1 MSRMKSCRTGNP
13 KHRNNDVIPDVR
25 QAEIES
31 RSRTDRCIQSTT
43 QVLLTHFHPLVCS
56 ANQHTIHHRGT
67 NQHIPTSVNHKS
79 LVSFSLIS
87 RPSIFKPT
95 FGTYRIMTFSTRN
108 LLTLLCLVVSSVTS
122 VTAFAPSITRCSTSY
137 SALFAGGAPEGI
149 QKGTVKW
156 FNTMKGFGFIQPDDG
171 STDVFVHQT
180 SIKMEGFRSL
190 ADGESVEYMVEID
203 DNGRKKAAE
212 VTGPNG
218 ADVQGAPFQP
228 QNDYDRY

>member
-1 MSRMKSCRTGNP
+1 M
-13 KHRNNDVIPDVR
+13 VL
-25 QAEIES
+25 
-31 RSRTDRCIQSTT
+31 ST
-43 QVLLTHFHPLVCS
+43 Q
-56 ANQHTIHHRGT
+56 
-67 NQHIPTSVNHKS
+67 
-79 LVSFSLIS
+79 
-87 RPSIFKPT
+87 
-95 FGTYRIMTFSTRN
+95 N
-108 LLTLLCLVVSSVTS
+108 LLSFLCLLLATFTATAFTPSSVGPRSTCS
-122 VTAFAPSITRCSTSY
+122 RLYMGDAPQ
-137 SALFAGGAPEGI
+137 GI

-190 ADGESVEYMVEID
+190 ADGESVEYTVEID
-203 DNGRKKAAE
+203 QTGRKKAAS

>member
-1 MSRMKSCRTGNP
+1 
-13 KHRNNDVIPDVR
+13 
-25 QAEIES
+25 
-31 RSRTDRCIQSTT
+31 
-43 QVLLTHFHPLVCS
+43 
-56 ANQHTIHHRGT
+56 
-67 NQHIPTSVNHKS
+67 
-79 LVSFSLIS
+79 
-87 RPSIFKPT
+87 
-95 FGTYRIMTFSTRN
+95 MTFSARN
-108 LLTLLCLVVSSVTS
+108 ILTLFCLVLSSLSASAFTTNAA
-122 VTAFAPSITRCSTSY
+122 TAFRTRSTC
-137 SALFAGGAPEGI
+137 LFAEDDLKGI

-190 ADGESVEYMVEID
+190 ADGENVEYLVETD
-203 DNGRKKAAE
+203 GNGRKKAAE

>member
-1 MSRMKSCRTGNP
+1 MGADDAP
-13 KHRNNDVIPDVR
+13 KG
-25 QAEIES
+25 
-31 RSRTDRCIQSTT
+31 
-43 QVLLTHFHPLVCS
+43 L
-56 ANQHTIHHRGT
+56 
-67 NQHIPTSVNHKS
+67 
-79 LVSFSLIS
+79 
-87 RPSIFKPT
+87 
-95 FGTYRIMTFSTRN
+95 
-108 LLTLLCLVVSSVTS
+108 
-122 VTAFAPSITRCSTSY
+122 
-137 SALFAGGAPEGI
+137 

-190 ADGESVEYMVEID
+190 ADGEPVEYMVEID
-203 DNGRKKAAE
+203 QNGRKKAAA

>member
-1 MSRMKSCRTGNP
+1 MAS
-13 KHRNNDVIPDVR
+13 
-25 QAEIES
+25 
-31 RSRTDRCIQSTT
+31 
-43 QVLLTHFHPLVCS
+43 
-56 ANQHTIHHRGT
+56 
-67 NQHIPTSVNHKS
+67 
-79 LVSFSLIS
+79 
-87 RPSIFKPT
+87 SI
-95 FGTYRIMTFSTRN
+95 RN
-108 LLTLLCLVVSSVTS
+108 LLTLVCLLLSSIS
-122 VTAFAPSITRCSTSY
+122 VTAFAPSASLRTRSTC
-137 SALFAGGAPEGI
+137 LFAGDDAPEGI

-190 ADGESVEYMVEID
+190 ADGEAVEYLVEID
-203 DNGRKKAAE
+203 NNGRKKAAG

>member
-1 MSRMKSCRTGNP
+1 MLARTLLTVLSLLLAFASTASAFTP
-13 KHRNNDVIPDVR
+13 SVIGT
-25 QAEIES
+25 QCTS
-31 RSRTDRCIQSTT
+31 STT
-43 QVLLTHFHPLVCS
+43 RCFMGS
-56 ANQHTIHHRGT
+56 DD
-67 NQHIPTSVNHKS
+67 
-79 LVSFSLIS
+79 
-87 RPSIFKPT
+87 
-95 FGTYRIMTFSTRN
+95 
-108 LLTLLCLVVSSVTS
+108 
-122 VTAFAPSITRCSTSY
+122 AP
-137 SALFAGGAPEGI
+137 AGI

-190 ADGESVEYMVEID
+190 ADGEAVEYMVEID
-203 DNGRKKAAE
+203 QNGRKKAAA

>member
-1 MSRMKSCRTGNP
+1 M
-13 KHRNNDVIPDVR
+13 
-25 QAEIES
+25 
-31 RSRTDRCIQSTT
+31 
-43 QVLLTHFHPLVCS
+43 
-56 ANQHTIHHRGT
+56 
-67 NQHIPTSVNHKS
+67 
-79 LVSFSLIS
+79 
-87 RPSIFKPT
+87 
-95 FGTYRIMTFSTRN
+95 TRN
-108 LLTLLCLVVSSVTS
+108 VLTLLCLVLATFTTVLTAFTPSTSTSCSFVSSSSTFTKTTS
-122 VTAFAPSITRCSTSY
+122 LFMGADDAPQ
-137 SALFAGGAPEGI
+137 GI

-190 ADGESVEYMVEID
+190 ADGEPVEYLVEID
-203 DNGRKKAAE
+203 QNGRKKAAG